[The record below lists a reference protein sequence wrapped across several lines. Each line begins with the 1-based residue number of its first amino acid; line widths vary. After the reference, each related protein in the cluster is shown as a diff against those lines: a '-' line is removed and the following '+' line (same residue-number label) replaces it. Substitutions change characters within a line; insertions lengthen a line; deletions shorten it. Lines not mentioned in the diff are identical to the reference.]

1 MDESS
6 VNTSGDDLKSLPIRA
21 YLDKTVV
28 PILLL
33 GLAETAKER
42 SFRFRTGD
50 VQTQQ
55 PYRISREFPVAE
67 QSPSQ
72 EGVMYVCF
80 DIALFFCTQP
90 MAARSFQL
98 QYITVCQ

>member
-1 MDESS
+1 MQPYPQKPTQDSQVSTIPPQESTPPVDDSS

-42 SFRFRTGD
+42 PSN
-50 VQTQQ
+50 
-55 PYRISREFPVAE
+55 PIEFLAN
-67 QSPSQ
+67 
-72 EGVMYVCF
+72 F
-80 DIALFFCTQP
+80 L
-90 MAARSFQL
+90 L
-98 QYITVCQ
+98 QNNPQVKKE

>member
-6 VNTSGDDLKSLPIRA
+6 VNTSGDDLKSLPIRT

-42 SFRFRTGD
+42 SF
-50 VQTQQ
+50 
-55 PYRISREFPVAE
+55 
-67 QSPSQ
+67 
-72 EGVMYVCF
+72 CF
-80 DIALFFCTQP
+80 EKNDT
-90 MAARSFQL
+90 
-98 QYITVCQ
+98 